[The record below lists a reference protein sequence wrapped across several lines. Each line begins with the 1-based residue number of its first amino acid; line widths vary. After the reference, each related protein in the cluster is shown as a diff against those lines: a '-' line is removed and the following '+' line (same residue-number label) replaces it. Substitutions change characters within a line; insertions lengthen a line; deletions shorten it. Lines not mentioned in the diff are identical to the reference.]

1 MDRSIL
7 AQTQRLGGQ
16 GSSMFG
22 LQMDMGRYY
31 ELDFSD
37 YLNDPKDDPNPERE
51 DIHTRCDKIY
61 GL

>member
-1 MDRSIL
+1 M

-16 GSSMFG
+16 GSSMFH
-22 LQMDMGRYY
+22 LQLDMGRY
-31 ELDFSD
+31 EEMDFAD
-37 YLNDPKDDPNPERE
+37 ILNDPNEDPNLERE